1 MEVAPA
7 RKLTFHG
14 TRAWQDTDVGTKSHS
29 ATFSRRRCILTIGPK
44 DAETSLPSCMCAVV
58 VSKASPDR
66 HGLPRV
72 RGLIGSGHGRSAGQQ
87 MLSFWLAAAEV
98 VRRRPLG
105 HSASRSTEPTAI
117 SRGVQAC
124 HVHHRMRRTASGV
137 CVRAGGLRK
146 RWRRMKPG

>member
-44 DAETSLPSCMCAVV
+44 DAETCLPSCMCAVV
-58 VSKASPDR
+58 VSKSSPDR
-66 HGLPRV
+66 NGLPRV

-87 MLSFWLAAAEV
+87 MLSFWLAAADY
-98 VRRRPLG
+98 VRR
-105 HSASRSTEPTAI
+105 ARSGTPPVVAQVAQ
-117 SRGVQAC
+117 SQ
-124 HVHHRMRRTASGV
+124 RRYPAGLPCAPPNAASGV